1 MKLLYLAPAVAL
13 AGLAACGG
21 AATDASNAPPE
32 AAGERSP
39 EVSAAPAP
47 SPSAPTQYWGV
58 KPGEALPIV
67 WEDLMPPGAEEELM
81 RQMTEFYDA
90 LEKRYG
96 EGYYIEEGAADDTM
110 PQFGTFDVARE
121 LDGQRVRIAGY
132 VVPLDGTEQGRYA
145 EFLFV
150 PYMGACIHSP
160 PPPPNQIILVRAP
173 EGQRI
178 SDIWVPYYVEGTL
191 STGEFRNDTGN
202 AAYALTLTGLEP
214 YPVPAP

>member
-1 MKLLYLAPAVAL
+1 MRSFRILLPVLL
-13 AGLAACGG
+13 LAACSP
-21 AATDASNAPPE
+21 AATE
-32 AAGERSP
+32 TVQE
-39 EVSAAPAP
+39 PAP
-47 SPSAPTQYWGV
+47 ESTAEAPETPAAQESGAPTQYWGV

-67 WEDLMPPGAEEELM
+67 WQDLMPPGAEAELI

-96 EGYYIEEGAADDTM
+96 EGYYIEEGAAEDTM
-110 PQFGTFDVARE
+110 PQFGTFDAAHE
-121 LDGQRVRIAGY
+121 LDGQLVRIPGY
-132 VVPLDGTEQGRYA
+132 VVPLDGTEQGRYT

-178 SDIWVPYYVEGTL
+178 TDIWMPYYLEGTL
-191 STGEFRNDTGN
+191 STGEFLNDTGN
-202 AAYALTLTGLEP
+202 AAYALELKTLEP
-214 YPVPAP
+214 YPMPEP